1 MVWSLPGLGVGQ
13 SVQRNLVLRVTDAD
27 GFQALA
33 VRTIH
38 LSRVQVIDDT
48 PPVCKAKP
56 WQCPDL

>member
-1 MVWSLPGLGVGQ
+1 
-13 SVQRNLVLRVTDAD
+13 VLTVTDAD
-27 GFQALA
+27 GLKALA

-38 LSRVQVIDDT
+38 LTRVQVVDDT